1 VGVTPAIRLIVG
13 LGNPGSE
20 YAQHRHNAGYWFI
33 DRIAAGAQVML
44 RAEPRFG
51 GQTGRAMIA
60 GNAVWLLQPTR
71 FMNLSGQSIAA
82 LAHFH
87 RFEPTQ
93 IVVAHDDLD
102 LPPGA
107 ARLKFGGG
115 SGGHNGLKDT
125 TAALGTDGYW
135 RLRLGIGHPRELYA
149 GHKEV
154 AAFVL
159 ERPSREQQESIDL
172 AIDRALAIVPLLVGG
187 AIERAAQRLHTKAK
201 PNTAQAPK
209 NAQPSHNTDLA

>member
-1 VGVTPAIRLIVG
+1 MTYSITYR
-13 LGNPGSE
+13 
-20 YAQHRHNAGYWFI
+20 
-33 DRIAAGAQVML
+33 
-44 RAEPRFG
+44 
-51 GQTGRAMIA
+51 
-60 GNAVWLLQPTR
+60 TR
-71 FMNLSGQSIAA
+71 RGHGFCCVQ
-82 LAHFH
+82 
-87 RFEPTQ
+87 RT
-93 IVVAHDDLD
+93 AHDLRG
-102 LPPGA
+102 L
-107 ARLKFGGG
+107 RLE
-115 SGGHNGLKDT
+115 DT